1 LLRRILVKLIAS
13 LALLVPSI
21 AAAQPGAYGPPPPP
35 PPPGY
40 YAQPVGAPAPSP
52 ERRGFLIGFS
62 LGGGSIT
69 CDECNES
76 LSGIALDIHLGG
88 MITPQLALMFDG
100 MGVAHTLE
108 GGGGTLINVVDTIA
122 AQYWVSPQFWIKG
135 GIGVGRLSVSDS
147 DGEEVAASE
156 TGSAAMIGAGYEL
169 VSSRTFALDLQLR
182 GAVAHYDG
190 TDVQMGSLNLGLNW
204 Y

>member
-1 LLRRILVKLIAS
+1 LLERTLVKLIAS
-13 LALLVPSI
+13 LALLVPAI

-35 PPPGY
+35 PPGY
-40 YAQPVGAPAPSP
+40 YAQPVAAPAPST

-69 CDECNES
+69 CDDCRDS
-76 LSGIALDIHLGG
+76 LSGVALDIHLGG
-88 MITPQLALMFDG
+88 MIAPNLALMFDG

-108 GGGGTLINVVDTIA
+108 EGNGTLIHVVDTIA
-122 AQYWVSPQFWIKG
+122 AQYWVTPQFWIKG
-135 GIGVGRLSVSDS
+135 GVGIGRISVSDA

-156 TGSAAMIGAGYEL
+156 TGSAAMFGVGYEL

-182 GAVAHYDG
+182 GAVAHYDE
-190 TDVQMGSLNLGLNW
+190 TDVQMGSLGLGINW